1 MYVHRYI
8 YIYSYVSYVNSVH
21 IALWYTFYTYI
32 YIFRDATMQSPLVI
46 REESKEIYIQGIS
59 EYCIKNVNDSLSL
72 LKYVYMLH
80 MYNLLTTC
88 TIYIYIYKC
97 IYNTH
102 IYMYIYRIAEDNRA
116 IRETYM
122 NQFSS
127 RSHSIFQV
135 CIYTYI
141 CVLVYIYYIWRILTH
156 VYIYRLLWNRN

>member
-1 MYVHRYI
+1 
-8 YIYSYVSYVNSVH
+8 
-21 IALWYTFYTYI
+21 
-32 YIFRDATMQSPLVI
+32 MQSPLVI

-88 TIYIYIYKC
+88 TIYIYHIY

-102 IYMYIYRIAEDNRA
+102 IYNTCIYMYIYRIAEDNRA

-141 CVLVYIYYIWRILTH
+141 CVLVYIYYI
-156 VYIYRLLWNRN
+156 